1 MASEAVYY
9 ALITGLPWLSTT
21 GIKRKAIGSVIPTIR
36 VQIWA
41 VLSSN
46 EYSGTTRFSASFIVY
61 VLHYHTV
68 GIFKSRCDDPNSKN
82 VSQQRVIF

>member
-21 GIKRKAIGSVIPTIR
+21 GIKRKAIGSVIPTVR

-46 EYSGTTRFSASFIVY
+46 EYSGTPRAQASFVAHLII
-61 VLHYHTV
+61 T
-68 GIFKSRCDDPNSKN
+68 
-82 VSQQRVIF
+82 

>member
-21 GIKRKAIGSVIPTIR
+21 GIKRKAIGPVIPAIR

-46 EYSGTTRFSASFIVY
+46 EYSGTPKVPASFLAHLII
-61 VLHYHTV
+61 T
-68 GIFKSRCDDPNSKN
+68 
-82 VSQQRVIF
+82 